1 MGKIILLDV
10 DGTLIN
16 YDGYLPKSVTS
27 AVHQAQKNG
36 HMVFL
41 VTGRSRSHVE
51 KEITDIGFD
60 GMIGGNGAY
69 IEVRDKVIKE
79 RVIDDEDV
87 KRIVDYL
94 ESHHLEFFIESHDGL
109 YGSKNYEV
117 RGVEALRQYGIKN
130 PVIREV
136 YPDMI
141 FPTSL
146 YQSKVTKI
154 NYILESY
161 NDYLQFKENFP
172 EFQNLTWGGQGET
185 AIFGDVALKDIDKSQ
200 AIGELLDYL
209 SASQDD
215 TIAFGDA
222 EVDIPMFQYCA
233 LSVCMGGGRQAA
245 KEVAT
250 YITDTVE
257 NDGLY
262 KAFQHFQLIE

>member
-1 MGKIILLDV
+1 
-10 DGTLIN
+10 
-16 YDGYLPKSVTS
+16 
-27 AVHQAQKNG
+27 
-36 HMVFL
+36 MVFL
-41 VTGRSRSHVE
+41 VTGRSRSHIE
-51 KEITDIGFD
+51 KEIIDIDFD

-69 IEVRDKVIKE
+69 IEVKNKVIKE

-94 ESHHLEFFIESHDGL
+94 ESHHLEFFVESHDGL
-109 YGSKNYEV
+109 YGSKNYEI
-117 RGVEALRQYGIKN
+117 RGVEALSRYGIKN

-136 YPDMI
+136 YPDMT
-141 FPTSL
+141 FPASL

-161 NDYLQFKENFP
+161 DDYLQFKDNFP
-172 EFQNLTWGGQGET
+172 EFKNMTWGGKGET
-185 AIFGDVALKDIDKSQ
+185 AI
-200 AIGELLDYL
+200 
-209 SASQDD
+209 
-215 TIAFGDA
+215 FGDA

-245 KEVAT
+245 KEAAT
-250 YITDTVE
+250 YVTDTVK